1 MPATL
6 PPEYDYKLRT
16 IARAHNRY
24 LVWIVGVWFILT
36 IAGLKISQTQ
46 RTLGFGIL
54 GGSLVVPLGGVMVVS
69 RWAKRQSIAMGFV
82 CPHCGASLY
91 EPPHT
96 RLLTRGECPRC
107 KQPVTAEPDRKDA

>member
-6 PPEYDYKLRT
+6 PPEYDHKLRT

-36 IAGLKISQTQ
+36 VAGLKISQTQ
-46 RTLGFGIL
+46 RTLGFSIL
-54 GGSLVVPLGGVMVVS
+54 GGSLVVPLGGVLLVS
-69 RWAKRQSIAMGFV
+69 RWAKKQSISMGFV

-96 RLLTRGECPRC
+96 RLLSRGECPKC
-107 KQPVTAEPDRKDA
+107 KQSVSEAAAPKGA

>member
-1 MPATL
+1 MPAPL
-6 PPEYDYKLRT
+6 PLELDHKLRT

-36 IAGLKISQTQ
+36 VAGLKISQTQ

-54 GGSLVVPLGGVMVVS
+54 GGSLVVPLGGVLLVS
-69 RWAKRQSIAMGFV
+69 RWAKKQSIAIGFV

-96 RLLTRGECPRC
+96 RLLSRGECPRC
-107 KQPVTAEPDRKDA
+107 KQSVAGTPDSKGA